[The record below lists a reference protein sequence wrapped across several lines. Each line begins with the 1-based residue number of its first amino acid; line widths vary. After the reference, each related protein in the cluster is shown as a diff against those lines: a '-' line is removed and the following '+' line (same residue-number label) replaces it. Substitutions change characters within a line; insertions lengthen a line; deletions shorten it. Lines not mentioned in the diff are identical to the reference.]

1 MLNRELEAAARNL
14 NIFDRIVQIENPASQ
29 LLEAL
34 YSLAVALL
42 YPSRFEG
49 FGWPVI
55 EAHAC
60 GCPVVCSRSGPLPE
74 VAGEAGLFHDI
85 DDEEGFAQDVLR
97 LTDPA
102 ERERWSAK
110 AFENAKR
117 FSPERMIS
125 QYREL
130 YRSLASAC

>member
-1 MLNRELEAAARNL
+1 MQVP
-14 NIFDRIVQIENPASQ
+14 DASDE

-34 YSLAVALL
+34 YNRAVALL

-74 VAGEAGLFHDI
+74 VAGAAGLLRDLE
-85 DDEEGFAQDVLR
+85 DEVGLAEDLLR
-97 LTDPA
+97 LNKLEERA
-102 ERERWSAK
+102 HWSEIGRASCRERGKQCEW
-110 AFENAKR
+110 
-117 FSPERMIS
+117 
-125 QYREL
+125 
-130 YRSLASAC
+130 